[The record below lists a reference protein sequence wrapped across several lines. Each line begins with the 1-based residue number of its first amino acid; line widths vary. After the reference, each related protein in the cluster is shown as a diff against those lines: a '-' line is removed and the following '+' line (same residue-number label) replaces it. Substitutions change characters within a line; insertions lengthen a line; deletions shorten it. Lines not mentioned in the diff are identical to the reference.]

1 MALTSQEQNKVV
13 QLLGYGGKVLQA
25 GSVIY
30 NKILNDRLHQLPPDT
45 EDLVRTY
52 LSSVST
58 IELQMAQAPA
68 RLAASKVQDLEM
80 NHKELQMLRSE
91 RKRIARE
98 IAAHLDVPYIGV
110 SGGSNVGVTV

>member
-13 QLLGYGGKVLQA
+13 QLLGYGGKILQA

-30 NKILNDRLHQLPPDT
+30 NKILNDRLTQLPPDS
-45 EDLVRTY
+45 EDLVRSY
-52 LSSVST
+52 LGQVAV
-58 IELQMAQAPA
+58 IETQMNQAPA

-80 NHKELQMLRSE
+80 NHRELTMLRSE

-98 IAAHLDVPYIGV
+98 IADHLDIPYRSR
-110 SGGSNVGVTV
+110 SGMNVGMAV

>member
-13 QLLGYGGKVLQA
+13 QLLGYGGKILQA

-45 EDLVRTY
+45 ENLVRTY
-52 LSSVST
+52 LGSIST
-58 IELQMAQAPA
+58 IETQIAQAPA

-91 RKRIARE
+91 RRKIAKE
-98 IAAHLDVPYIGV
+98 LAAHLDIPYVGINGM
-110 SGGSNVGVTV
+110 NVGMRA